1 MQLKLT
7 KNNIIFFRETK
18 DFLVSFKTINMQCEL
33 KLFTIIAITKAKEQ
47 NPAEILTKDF
57 NRKK

>member
-7 KNNIIFFRETK
+7 KNNIFFFKETN

-33 KLFTIIAITKAKEQ
+33 KFFTVTAVTKAKEQ

-57 NRKK
+57 NTKK